1 MTRFANFLAR
11 VSLWLGM
18 ILPIITLV
26 FEGLTHAC
34 SSTFFDPLPTWW
46 HYLVI
51 LPVPVTCFLTWRLWK
66 HPSER
71 AIEQLSV
78 INRIA
83 WPVILLYNVAFAWV
97 SMVACLLLPFS
108 LPMIFSRESAFILL
122 ILASLGPLAGFV
134 GLAVSTGSLSRI
146 RAALPAPAAARCI
159 RKGRY
164 GWMVGIALL
173 FIAEGPLLWT
183 EFWIE
188 GAAARGHP
196 AQTTALQIL
205 RKTGHED
212 MLLRQSYEAGSS
224 GIQGPSLALLFG
236 REGVPFSLREVLPGG
251 PVGFNKARE
260 IYFKV
265 TGMPFNEM
273 RPPRTSQF
281 RLLGMSEG
289 IERDDSLDG
298 VDWDAERGGDSVG
311 ARVRGLSLATS
322 SMQWHLDSVADQAYG
337 EWTLE
342 FGNAQSS
349 AQEARCQ
356 ILLPP
361 GGFVSRVNLW
371 IDGELQE
378 AAFGARAQVKA
389 AYRQVVV
396 VEQRD
401 PVMVNM
407 SGPDRVAV
415 QCFPVPPGG
424 RMKIRLGITAPLVGE
439 PDHAGQLAFPAFLER
454 NFAILPGFKHA
465 VSCQRDRG
473 AVEMREADDASL
485 LGERVLPSGD
495 PASLVWAKDPF
506 AANAPGGGQP
516 AYLSRMRESIQQA
529 PAARVV
535 VVVDGSFRLRGHA
548 EVIRKAI
555 EAIPSNL
562 KLEVVMATDG
572 KPLVFGRDA
581 LAQQIVP
588 KAFVGGRDNSP
599 ALMEG
604 LKQALPSGGEQ
615 VPATLIWMLGP
626 QPWAFDRSDVLP
638 PSRETPTRAVAVQS
652 SASYPTELVGYLAT
666 LPASPTIHAVEMVPG
681 PNRLLEQLYQSTNL
695 RSGLRWNGTPVGLKA
710 HLASIVGGGE
720 RWRYRYARSDT
731 APQQGVQVWDQ
742 LARQQVYDEV
752 MDAFKGVNVVPD
764 AQAKRAAHYQLVTPY
779 SGAVV
784 LETKQQYA
792 AAGLNQ
798 ADPDSSPKIPS
809 VVPEPSRALLLL
821 VGMGWALLRR
831 RGRCA
836 TGGS

>member
-1 MTRFANFLAR
+1 
-11 VSLWLGM
+11 M

-46 HYLVI
+46 HYLAV
-51 LPVPVTCFLTWRLWK
+51 LPVSVTCFLTWRLWK
-66 HPSER
+66 QPSER
-71 AIEQLSV
+71 AIERLV
-78 INRIA
+78 IVNRIA
-83 WPVILLYNVAFAWV
+83 WPVTLLYNVAFAWV
-97 SMVACLLLPFS
+97 SMCACMLLPFS
-108 LPMIFSRESAFILL
+108 LPLVLSREAPLILL
-122 ILASLGPLAGFV
+122 ILASLGPLAGLV

-146 RAALPAPAAARCI
+146 RADIPAPVAARCL

-173 FIAEGPLLWT
+173 VIAEGPLLWT

-196 AQTTALQIL
+196 AQTMSLQIL
-205 RKTGHED
+205 RKAGRED
-212 MLLRQSYEAGSS
+212 MLLRQSYETGST

-260 IYFKV
+260 LYFKV
-265 TGMPFNEM
+265 TGVPFNEV
-273 RPPRTSQF
+273 RPPRISQF
-281 RLLGMSEG
+281 RLLGVSEG
-289 IERDDSLDG
+289 IQRDGSLDG

-322 SMQWHLDSVADQAYG
+322 SMQWQLDSAAAQAYG

-342 FGNAQSS
+342 FGNVQSR

-371 IDGELQE
+371 IDGEVQE

-415 QCFPVPPGG
+415 QCFPVPSEGK
-424 RMKIRLGITAPLVGE
+424 MKIRLGITAPLVGE
-439 PDHAGQLAFPAFLER
+439 PGHVGQLALPAFLER
-454 NFAILPGFKHA
+454 NFAIVPGFKHV

-473 AVEMREADDASL
+473 AVETREADDAIL
-485 LGERVLPSGD
+485 PRERLLPSGD
-495 PASLVWAKDPF
+495 PAPQVWAKDPF
-506 AANAPGGGQP
+506 TANAPGAGQP
-516 AYLSRMRESIQQA
+516 AYVARVQEPIQKS

-535 VVVDGSFRLRGHA
+535 VVVDGSFRLQGHA
-548 EVIRKAI
+548 DAIRNAI
-555 EAIPSNL
+555 EAIPSNH
-562 KLEVVMATDG
+562 KLEIVMATDG
-572 KPLVFGRDA
+572 EPMVFGRDA
-581 LAQQIVP
+581 LAQRIVP

-599 ALMEG
+599 ALLEG
-604 LKQALPSGGEQ
+604 LKRALPSGGEQ
-615 VPATLIWMLGP
+615 MSATLIWMHGP
-626 QPWAFDRSDVLP
+626 QPWAFDRGDVPP
-638 PSRETPTRAVAVQS
+638 PSRETPTRAVAVQGP
-652 SASYPTELVGYLAT
+652 ASYPTELAEYLAA
-666 LPASPTIHAVEMVPG
+666 LPAPPTIHAVEMVPG
-681 PNRLLEQLYQSTNL
+681 PNRLLEQLYQSADL
-695 RSGLRWNGTPVGLKA
+695 RSGLRWNGTSVALKA
-710 HLASIVGGGE
+710 HLASMVGGGE
-720 RWRYRYARSDT
+720 QWRYRYTRSDLP
-731 APQQGVQVWDQ
+731 PQQGVQVWDQ
-742 LARQQVYDEV
+742 LARQQVYEEV

-764 AQAKRAAHYQLVTPY
+764 VQAKRAAHYQLVTAY

-792 AAGLNQ
+792 AAGLKQ
-798 ADPDSSPKIPS
+798 ADPDSSPKIPN
-809 VVPEPSRALLLL
+809 VVPEPSRALLLV
-821 VGMGWALLRR
+821 VGVSWALLRR
-831 RGRCA
+831 RRGAADGC
-836 TGGS
+836 